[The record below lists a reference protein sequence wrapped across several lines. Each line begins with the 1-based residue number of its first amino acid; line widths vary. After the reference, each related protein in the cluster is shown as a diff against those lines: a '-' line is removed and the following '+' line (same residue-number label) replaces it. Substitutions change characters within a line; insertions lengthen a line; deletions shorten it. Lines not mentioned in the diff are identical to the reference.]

1 MKDLYRQ
8 RMSAN
13 SPLQISQGLLATLG
27 TKVFRYYEDRI
38 PQNGPVLVVS
48 NHRSFMDAPILMAT
62 VDRPIRF
69 ACHHYMGQVPVMREI
84 VTGLGCFPLEVPE
97 HRQQSFF
104 QQAIELL
111 QTKQAVG
118 VFPEG
123 TKPMVQFTQPNQIS
137 EFQRGFAHLAL
148 RASSGG
154 ATHKPVPD
162 LAILP
167 VAIAS
172 LEEVNT
178 SAVPLK
184 LLSLFDPSEPLFNQ
198 GGWHPLVI
206 YSRVAVLIGRPY
218 WITPQ
223 QRQQYQGK
231 QAKAVV
237 AELSDRFSAEIAN
250 LLRQGCY

>member
-1 MKDLYRQ
+1 
-8 RMSAN
+8 MSAN
-13 SPLQISQGLLATLG
+13 SPLQISHGLLATLG
-27 TKVFRYYEDRI
+27 TQVFRYYSDRV
-38 PQNGPVLVVS
+38 PSDGAMLVVS
-48 NHRSFMDAPILMAT
+48 NHRSFMDTPILMSA
-62 VDRPIRF
+62 VERPIRF

-84 VTGLGCFPLEVPE
+84 VTGLGCFPLEAAQY
-97 HRQQSFF
+97 RQQSFF
-104 QQAIELL
+104 QQAIKLL
-111 QTKQAVG
+111 QNRQLVG

-123 TKPMVQFTQPNQIS
+123 TKSMVQFSQPNQMQ

-148 RASSGG
+148 RAACGG
-154 ATHKPVPD
+154 ETHKPVED
-162 LAILP
+162 LVVLP

-172 LEEVNT
+172 LSEVNT

-198 GGWHPLVI
+198 PGWHPLVI
-206 YSRVAVLIGRPY
+206 YRRATVLIGRPL

-223 QRQQYQGK
+223 QREQYQGK

-237 AELSDRFSAEIAN
+237 SQLTHYCESEIAN